1 MEIAHPSSHQA
12 ASKPLPKEAI
22 NAASETG
29 IELEAALQKALRESP
44 SASAPGNASE
54 NEGGLFHE
62 AKRALTDIT
71 AGTVLAEP
79 IGTLVSPAPV
89 LHDEDHAAAHLAG
102 TSTEE
107 IDEVDRKFQTLLAT
121 VHTNRPGDDLDII
134 RRAWQFC
141 LQQHEGQKRASGE
154 PYIIHPLEVAQV
166 LAELK
171 MDSTAIAAGLLHDAV
186 EDTDVTSPEIA
197 KRFGEQVAHI
207 VEGVTKL
214 DKIKFA
220 NREDHQAENIRKMLL
235 AMVTDVRV
243 VIIKLA
249 DRLHN
254 MRTLEHL
261 KPEKQQ
267 KIARETLDIYAPLAH
282 RLGMGKLRGEL
293 EDLAFRY
300 TDPYAYQQV
309 STEVDAFRAE
319 GESFLNRIVAEL
331 EQKLKEHNIEGRVES
346 RIKRLYSI
354 QQKLASQQIPVDQ
367 VYDLLAIRVICTS
380 VQDCYALLGLLHSV
394 WRPVPGR
401 IKDFIAMP
409 RPNLYQS
416 LHTTLIA
423 PGGHQFEVQI
433 RTEDMHRVA
442 EEGIAAHWKYKASD
456 SVTAK
461 DEARLAWVRQLM
473 EWQREMTDPNE
484 FMSTLKIDLYPEEV
498 YTFTPKGKVVVLPKD
513 ASPIDFAYAI
523 HTEVGNTTIGAK
535 VNGRIVPLRTRLRNG
550 DIVEISTQ
558 TGHAPSRDWL
568 SFTKSSR
575 ARNKI
580 KHWINEHQRE
590 RAIEIGK
597 KLLDREARKYKL
609 SLGKFGEEDYVRVA
623 AEYGLGTQAE
633 LLAGVGFGKYS
644 TRQVLNKLE
653 PGSTMSAEPHA
664 EESVVGN
671 AIGQM
676 SDAVK
681 RVFFGKGSE
690 SLQVEGQDDLL
701 VYRARCCNPI
711 RGEEII
717 GYVTRGKGV
726 AVHARSCPNVQNLL
740 YESDRRI
747 QVEWAAAAS
756 DPSSK
761 TAKATTY
768 PVKLTVLCE
777 DRAGL
782 LKEFTAIIS
791 DDGTNIRSVD
801 SKPAADGGAVVDFVV
816 ETVDVRHLNRLVLNL
831 RKVPGVRD
839 VHRVQKI

>member
-1 MEIAHPSSHQA
+1 MQQADPFGPSKVKS
-12 ASKPLPKEAI
+12 SGTEFDP
-22 NAASETG
+22 S
-29 IELEAALQKALRESP
+29 ESP
-44 SASAPGNASE
+44 A
-54 NEGGLFHE
+54 GL
-62 AKRALTDIT
+62 
-71 AGTVLAEP
+71 GTVLAEP
-79 IGTLVSPAPV
+79 EGTLAPPAPV
-89 LHDEDHAAAHLAG
+89 LTKEDGAAAHLSG
-102 TSTEE
+102 SSSED
-107 IDEVDRKFQTLLAT
+107 IDTVDENFRKLLAT
-121 VHTNRPGDDLDII
+121 VHANRPSDDLEII

-141 LQQHEGQKRASGE
+141 LQQHQGQKRASGE

-186 EDTDVTSPEIA
+186 EDTDVTSAEIA

-235 AMVTDVRV
+235 AMVTDIRV

-300 TDPYAYQQV
+300 TDSFAYTQL
-309 STEVDAFRAE
+309 TAEVDALRGE
-319 GESFLNRIVAEL
+319 GEKFLNKTVAEV
-331 EQKLKEHNIEGRVES
+331 EEKLREHHIKGRVES
-346 RIKRLYSI
+346 RIKRIYSI
-354 QQKLASQQIPVDQ
+354 QQKLASQKIPVDQ
-367 VYDLLAIRVICTS
+367 VYDLLAIRVICET
-380 VQDCYALLGLLHSV
+380 VGDCYALLGLLHSI

-433 RTEDMHRVA
+433 RTEEMHRVA

-513 ASPIDFAYAI
+513 SSPIDFAYTI
-523 HTEVGNTTIGAK
+523 HTEVGNTTVGAK
-535 VNGRIVPLRTRLRNG
+535 VNGRIVPLRTKLRNG
-550 DIVEISTQ
+550 DIVEITTQ
-558 TGHAPSRDWL
+558 AGHAPSRDWL

-597 KLLDREARKYKL
+597 KLLEREARKYKV
-609 SLGKFGEEDYVRVA
+609 SLNKFTENDYIRVA
-623 AEYGLGTQAE
+623 AEYGLGTEAE
-633 LLAGVGFGKYS
+633 LLAAVGFGKYS
-644 TRQVLNKLE
+644 TRVVLNKLE
-653 PGSTMSAEPHA
+653 PGSTMTAEPTA
-664 EESVVGN
+664 TEGTVGN

-681 RVFFGKGSE
+681 KVFFGKGSD

-747 QVEWAAAAS
+747 QVEWAAPPANPG
-756 DPSSK
+756 DPSAPK
-761 TAKATTY
+761 PTTY
-768 PVKLTVLCE
+768 PVRLTVLCE

-801 SKPAADGGAVVDFVV
+801 SKPTPDGNAIVDFVI

-831 RKVPGVRD
+831 RKVPGVRE

>member
-1 MEIAHPSSHQA
+1 MVTANPASPEAGPQPRSQDESKKSPEIPTTD
-12 ASKPLPKEAI
+12 
-22 NAASETG
+22 TG
-29 IELEAALQKALRESP
+29 IELEAALPVADTPDASEADSRPVEAKAAPVAASSFDES
-44 SASAPGNASE
+44 SASHLVGSSVA
-54 NEGGLFHE
+54 
-62 AKRALTDIT
+62 DIE
-71 AGTVLAEP
+71 TVDA
-79 IGTLVSPAPV
+79 
-89 LHDEDHAAAHLAG
+89 
-102 TSTEE
+102 
-107 IDEVDRKFQTLLAT
+107 KFQRLLAT
-121 VHTNRPGDDLDII
+121 VHENRPGDDLDII
-134 RRAWQFC
+134 RKAWAFGM
-141 LQQHEGQKRASGE
+141 QQHEGQKRASGE
-154 PYIIHPLEVAQV
+154 PYIIHPLEVGQV

-186 EDTDVTSPEIA
+186 EDTDVTSVEIG

-293 EDLAFRY
+293 EDLAFQY
-300 TDPYAYQQV
+300 TDPFAYEQV
-309 STEVDAFRAE
+309 STEVDALRGA
-319 GESFLNRIVAEL
+319 GEEFLHRIVAEM
-331 EQKLKEHNIEGRVES
+331 EEKLREHHIQGRVEW

-354 QQKLASQQIPVDQ
+354 QQKLESQKIPVDQ
-367 VYDLLAIRVICTS
+367 VYDLLAVRVICQT
-380 VQDCYALLGLLHSV
+380 VQDCYAVLGLLHSI

-456 SVTAK
+456 NVSSK
-461 DEARLAWVRQLM
+461 DEQRLAWMRQLM
-473 EWQREMTDPNE
+473 EWQREMPDPNE

-513 ASPIDFAYAI
+513 ASPVDFAYAI
-523 HTEVGNTTIGAK
+523 HTEVGNTTVGAK

-580 KHWINEHQRE
+580 KHWLNEQQRV

-609 SLGKFGEEDYVRVA
+609 SLGKFHEADYDKVA
-623 AEYGLGTQAE
+623 GEYGLGTQAE
-633 LLAGVGFGKYS
+633 LLAGVGFGKFS
-644 TRQVLNKLE
+644 ARQVLNKLE
-653 PGSTMSAEPHA
+653 PGSTMAAETA
-664 EESVVGN
+664 QQDGVVGN

-681 RVFFGKGSE
+681 KVFFGKGSD

-747 QVEWAAAAS
+747 QVEWA
-756 DPSSK
+756 PSPNEEG
-761 TAKATTY
+761 TTKAQTY
-768 PVKLTVLCE
+768 PVKLTVLCD
-777 DRAGL
+777 DRPGL
-782 LKEFTAIIS
+782 LKEFTAIIA

-801 SKPAADGGAVVDFVV
+801 TRPTPEGTMVVDFVV
-816 ETVDVRHLNRLVLNL
+816 ETVDVRHLNKLVQNL

>member
-1 MEIAHPSSHQA
+1 MGSAPPATPRSGKLTI
-12 ASKPLPKEAI
+12 
-22 NAASETG
+22 
-29 IELEAALQKALRESP
+29 SP
-44 SASAPGNASE
+44 SATLPVSGEPDSVAGIDLESALQVPPTGPDEAVRSLDE
-54 NEGGLFHE
+54 PSGL
-62 AKRALTDIT
+62 LTT
-71 AGTVLAEP
+71 AAQ
-79 IGTLVSPAPV
+79 APV
-89 LHDEDHAAAHLAG
+89 PAAG
-102 TSTEE
+102 PSTSSGE
-107 IDEVDRKFQTLLAT
+107 IDARFERLLET
-121 VHTNRPGDDLDII
+121 VHHNRPNDDLDLI
-134 RRAWQFC
+134 RRAWTFC
-141 LQQHEGQKRASGE
+141 IQQHEGQRRASGE
-154 PYIIHPLEVAQV
+154 PYIIHPLEVCQI
-166 LAELK
+166 LADLK

-197 KRFGEQVAHI
+197 KRFNEQVAHI

-243 VIIKLA
+243 VLIKLA

-267 KIARETLDIYAPLAH
+267 KIAKETLDIFAPLAH

-300 TDPYAYQQV
+300 TDPIAYRQV
-309 STEVDAFRAE
+309 EEEVETLRGANEEFLANIVIALQSKLE
-319 GESFLNRIVAEL
+319 ESGIQA
-331 EQKLKEHNIEGRVES
+331 RVES

-354 QQKLASQQIPVDQ
+354 QQKLTSQKIPVDQ
-367 VYDLLAIRVICTS
+367 VYDLLAIRVICHT
-380 VQDCYALLGLLHSV
+380 VAECYAVLGLLHAQ

-433 RTEDMHRVA
+433 RTEEMHRIA
-442 EEGIAAHWKYKASD
+442 EEGIAAHWKYKAGDTVS
-456 SVTAK
+456 AK
-461 DEARLAWVRQLM
+461 DEQRLAWVRQLM

-523 HTEVGNTTIGAK
+523 HTEVGNTTTGAK
-535 VNGRIVPLRTRLRNG
+535 VNGRIVPLRTKLRNG

-558 TGHAPSRDWL
+558 AGHAPSRDWL

-580 KHWINEHQRE
+580 KHWLNEHQRE

-597 KLLDREARKYKL
+597 KLLEREARKFKL
-609 SLGKFGEEDYVRVA
+609 ALSKFHEADYVRVA
-623 AEYGLGTQAE
+623 NDYGLGSEPE

-644 TRQVLNKLE
+644 ARVVLNKLE
-653 PGSTMSAEPHA
+653 PGSTMPAEPEA
-664 EESVVGN
+664 QGTLPGMKD
-671 AIGQM
+671 AISQM

-681 RVFFGKGSE
+681 RVFFGKGSD

-726 AVHARSCPNVQNLL
+726 AVHARGCPNVQNLL

-747 QVEWAAAAS
+747 QVEWGA
-756 DPSSK
+756 DPSSQK
-761 TAKATTY
+761 PTTY
-768 PVKLTVLCE
+768 PVKLTIFCD
-777 DRAGL
+777 DRTGM

-791 DDGTNIRSVD
+791 DDGTNIKSVD
-801 SKPAADGGAVVDFVV
+801 SKPTTDGTFVVDFVI
-816 ETVDVRHLNRLVLNL
+816 ETVDVRHLTKLTQNL

-839 VHRVQKI
+839 VQRVQKI

>member
-1 MEIAHPSSHQA
+1 MPGSRA
-12 ASKPLPKEAI
+12 AYATNAIQDPVSEAGIDLEAKAPEPTPLRPVPLPPPSLDEP
-22 NAASETG
+22 SGTF
-29 IELEAALQKALRESP
+29 LSP
-44 SASAPGNASE
+44 P
-54 NEGGLFHE
+54 
-62 AKRALTDIT
+62 
-71 AGTVLAEP
+71 
-79 IGTLVSPAPV
+79 SPAPQNNSI
-89 LHDEDHAAAHLAG
+89 EANF
-102 TSTEE
+102 
-107 IDEVDRKFQTLLAT
+107 DRLLAT
-121 VHTNRPGDDLDII
+121 VRLNRPGDDLEII
-134 RRAWQFC
+134 RKAWLFC
-141 LQQHEGQKRASGE
+141 IQQHEGQKRASGE
-154 PYIIHPLEVAQV
+154 PYIIHPLEVAQL

-197 KRFGEQVAHI
+197 QRFGDQVSHI

-254 MRTLEHL
+254 MRTLQHL

-300 TDPYAYQQV
+300 TDPYAYEQV
-309 STEVDAFRAE
+309 STNVDALRGE
-319 GESFLNRIVAEL
+319 GEQFLHSVVQQL
-331 EQKLKEHNIEGRVES
+331 EAKLKEHGIIGRVES
-346 RIKRLYSI
+346 RIKRLYSV
-354 QQKLASQQIPVDQ
+354 QQKLVSQKIPVDQ
-367 VYDLLAIRVICTS
+367 VYDLLAIRVICTT
-380 VQDCYALLGLLHSV
+380 VQDCYALLGLLHSI

-456 SVTAK
+456 NVTAK
-461 DEARLAWVRQLM
+461 DEARLAWVRQLL

-484 FMSTLKIDLYPEEV
+484 FMSTLKMDMYPEEV

-513 ASPIDFAYAI
+513 SSPIDFAYAI
-523 HTEVGNTTIGAK
+523 HTDVGHTTTGAK
-535 VNGRIVPLRTRLRNG
+535 VNGRIVPLKSRLRNG
-550 DIVEISTQ
+550 DIVEIDTQ
-558 TGHAPSRDWL
+558 KGHAPSRDWL

-580 KHWINEHQRE
+580 KHWLNEHQRE

-597 KLLDREARKYKL
+597 KLLEREAKKYKI
-609 SLGKFGEEDYVRVA
+609 SLATYKEADYDRVA
-623 AEYGLGTQAE
+623 AVYGMGTQAE
-633 LLAGVGFGKYS
+633 LLSGVGFGKYS
-644 TRQVLNKLE
+644 ARQVLNKLE
-653 PGSTMSAEPHA
+653 PGSTLLAEPA
-664 EESVVGN
+664 PPETPPTS

-681 RVFFGKGSE
+681 RVFFGAGSD

-711 RGEEII
+711 RGEEIV

-747 QVEWAAAAS
+747 EVAWATSAIGPGS
-756 DPSSK
+756 E
-761 TAKATTY
+761 KAHTY
-768 PVKLTVLCE
+768 PVKLTVLCD
-777 DRAGL
+777 DRTGM
-782 LKEFTAIIS
+782 LKEVTAIIS
-791 DDGTNIRSVD
+791 DEGSNIKGMDTKEAGDGN
-801 SKPAADGGAVVDFVV
+801 AVLDFVI
-816 ETVDVRHLNRLVLNL
+816 ETLDVRHLNRLVLSL
-831 RKVPGVRD
+831 RKVPGVRE